1 MTFVIGLNYFCVF
14 FSEDRSAGLQSASAT
29 LHNILPAVSV
39 CSTPLVLS
47 RSKFFTA
54 DTSSMLSETFINE
67 AVSSLSLA
75 PIIGGVTL
83 GKPSLCSLL
92 LSEDSRIRETWI
104 QILVLPYQPCILLN
118 LSEGRQLFHIEN
130 KK

>member
-1 MTFVIGLNYFCVF
+1 MF
-14 FSEDRSAGLQSASAT
+14 FSEDRSAGLQPASVT

-47 RSKFFTA
+47 RSKFFTT

-92 LSEDSRIRETWI
+92 LSEDSRIREAWI
-104 QILVLPYQPCILLN
+104 QILFLPYQPCILLN
-118 LSEGRQLFHIEN
+118 LSEGRQFFHIEN